1 MISKINGLRFFSLSA
16 IVLSLLS
23 FSFIQN
29 SYAAVPTVVSA
40 KITGANTITIVYNEP
55 VTTIA
60 AQYAALALTAGGSRS
75 VSSISGSGSATILIT
90 FSGAAAAADETG
102 TIDIAGTVASVANPL
117 DLLVALTGKAIT
129 DGQTPL
135 TPSIPTSSAGLTI
148 DNDAEGNGFGVTASL
163 SGSNA
168 LAGDTL
174 VLLLDGSSFQTR
186 ALIADDITAG
196 QYLFTISK
204 GQLGSDGV
212 KTITSRVTDIAA
224 NVGSQSLQLIF
235 TLNTAAAIQP
245 IDTKTISRIF
255 DSIQPT
261 LSFAQI
267 ENFATNNEHV
277 DLDSKIQTQ
286 HVMVGEPL
294 EFSMQVPADQG
305 KYLQKAQLYLNLRGI
320 QREIHQSDTYIQ
332 YDKFN
337 PLVITDPHG
346 YFSNV
351 DVNVENANGFL
362 NYKFTILFDKTM
374 EQSNLILQYIDEINN
389 FKKIELPDALQV
401 DVSTVD
407 DILQQIAKTLKTT
420 LKEKQIQALNKW
432 GENGKKIDSD
442 LFQIINSPDPD
453 AEAKRLGLMYKDGKT
468 KVIVGISES
477 KPELLQ
483 QLQTFGQIDFI
494 SDKYVQMNLDLN
506 KLSNLVEV
514 NDVQKI
520 RIPNVPIQHE
530 SHVSEVG
537 FINADLVQF
546 AGITGRGVKVAV
558 IDFAFDLNNPKILPN
573 IAYTK
578 SFRYGIDNSA
588 LPLTGLES
596 EYIHGTAVAE
606 LLVDTAPNA
615 KLFLYAVGN
624 DLEFAM
630 ALKDAI
636 ENKIDIITI
645 PLGWANLPTDGTSY
659 ITNNVNAAV
668 NEGIVVV
675 VPSGNLAQSH
685 WEGKYADVNSNG
697 WNEFTDN
704 DEGLT
709 FNITPDRIKKEIP
722 LIINLLWD
730 NENAAGMD
738 FDMVLINPS
747 NEIVSFSA
755 NVQNTQSDTTFEQI
769 RYIPSDAGTYSVGIV
784 YDGSHENPGIPIE
797 IFSVNDELEHYV
809 TIGSV
814 IVPADADNIIVTG
827 AVNVASGKIEPFSSQ
842 GPTNNGYAVP
852 HVLAPNG
859 VSTIAYGDKLFYGT
873 SAAAPYVAGIAALVL
888 EIDPTMS
895 LEEILK
901 DIKENTIPQSSDSSI
916 YCDEIGQCGLIDAAL
931 IVPWEKIR

>member
-23 FSFIQN
+23 SSFIQN
-29 SYAAVPTVVSA
+29 SYA
-40 KITGANTITIVYNEP
+40 
-55 VTTIA
+55 
-60 AQYAALALTAGGSRS
+60 L
-75 VSSISGSGSATILIT
+75 
-90 FSGAAAAADETG
+90 
-102 TIDIAGTVASVANPL
+102 L
-117 DLLVALTGKAIT
+117 DG
-129 DGQTPL
+129 
-135 TPSIPTSSAGLTI
+135 PTSSAGTTI
-148 DNDAEGNGFGVTASL
+148 DCSEEAAGFQVTASL
-163 SGSNA
+163 LGGTLAA
-168 LAGDTL
+168 LTGDTFE
-174 VLLLDGSSFQTR
+174 LLLVGSSFPTPLSQTLT
-186 ALIADDITAG
+186 ATDILAT
-196 QYLFTISK
+196 QVVFTISA
-204 GQLGSDGV
+204 GQLGSDGT
-212 KTITSRVTDIAA
+212 KTITSKLTKDITLLTELSQELTLTLDTSLCTL
-224 NVGSQSLQLIF
+224 NSNSNNLGNKIKTQIFQSLK
-235 TLNTAAAIQP
+235 P
-245 IDTKTISRIF
+245 TISF
-255 DSIQPT
+255 V
-261 LSFAQI
+261 QI
-267 ENFATNNEHV
+267 NGFTTNNEHTN
-277 DLDSKIQTQ
+277 LESIIQTQ
-286 HVMVGEPL
+286 HFKVDEPFD
-294 EFSMQVPADQG
+294 FSIQFPADQS
-305 KYLQKAQLYLNLRGI
+305 KYLREVQLYLNLRET
-320 QREIHQSDTYIQ
+320 QREVHQSDTYIQ
-332 YDKFN
+332 YSKFK
-337 PLVITDPHG
+337 PLVIMDPHG

-351 DVNVENANGFL
+351 DVKEENVDGFL
-362 NYKFTILFDKTM
+362 NYKFNILFDKPM
-374 EQSNLILQYIDEINN
+374 KKSNLVVQYIDEIRN
-389 FKKIELPDALQV
+389 FKRIEFPDALQV
-401 DVSTVD
+401 VEYDFHSPNVVQLDGVSAVD
-407 DILQQIAKTLKTT
+407 KIVQEIDTTLKTA
-420 LKEKQIQALNKW
+420 LKETLTTNKQKQIEVLSKW
-432 GENGKKIDSD
+432 SENGKKIEGD
-442 LFQIINSPDPD
+442 LFQLINSPDPD

-468 KVIVGISES
+468 KVIVGTSES

-483 QLQTFGQIDFI
+483 GLQTFGQIDFI
-494 SDKYVQMNLDLN
+494 SDEFVQMNLDLS
-506 KLSNLVEV
+506 KLSDLVEV
-514 NDVQKI
+514 NEVQKI
-520 RIPNVPIQHE
+520 RIPHVPIQNE
-530 SHVSEVG
+530 FHVSGVES
-537 FINADLVQF
+537 INADMVHF

-558 IDFAFDLNNPKILPN
+558 IDFAFDLKNPKISPN

-578 SFRYGIDNSA
+578 SFRYGIDSST
-588 LPLTGLES
+588 LPLAGLES
-596 EYIHGTAVAE
+596 EYMHGTAVTE
-606 LLVDTAPNA
+606 LIVDTAPNA
-615 KLFLYAVGN
+615 KLFLYTIGN

-685 WEGKYADVNSNG
+685 WEGKYADENSNG

-709 FNITPDRIKKEIP
+709 FNITPDRIKKETP

-809 TIGSV
+809 TVGSV

-916 YCDEIGQCGLIDAAL
+916 YCDKVGQCGLIDAEL